1 MALIPLAEAVARITD
16 SIAPLQEAS
25 LPLADVVGMSLSCAL
40 KATQTLP
47 PFDNSAM
54 DGYAVRAADTIGA
67 TETCACVLPIQGMV
81 AAGHPAEQTLSAH
94 SAMRIFTGAPMP
106 ADADAVVIQE
116 NTRANEKSVG
126 IHKVAKPGDH
136 VRYAGE
142 DVKSGQLLLPKRHIL
157 GPGDIAMFVAQ
168 GHTHAKVVRRPR
180 VGIIPTGDELVEA
193 GTQPGP
199 GQIANSNG
207 IMIQSMCKALG
218 MEPTLFPIVPDD
230 QDALAK
236 ALLKASAHTDL
247 ILTIGGAS
255 VGDFDYV
262 LSAIEQEGDIEFWK
276 VAIKPGKPLAFGSI
290 DRTPI
295 IGLPGN
301 PASAFVCFELFA
313 RPALLTMAGRST
325 KRPLIV
331 SAKLQSPAL
340 KNGSR
345 EQFLRARLVEHK
357 SQYLVEAL
365 SLQGSGQLS
374 SMLDINALIKI
385 PIGEGTIQAGE
396 NVSVIALDRYFQG

>member
-1 MALIPLAEAVARITD
+1 MPRKA
-16 SIAPLQEAS
+16 
-25 LPLADVVGMSLSCAL
+25 ADFAHIVKG
-40 KATQTLP
+40 
-47 PFDNSAM
+47 
-54 DGYAVRAADTIGA
+54 RAA
-67 TETCACVLPIQGMV
+67 
-81 AAGHPAEQTLSAH
+81 
-94 SAMRIFTGAPMP
+94 
-106 ADADAVVIQE
+106 
-116 NTRANEKSVG
+116 
-126 IHKVAKPGDH
+126 
-136 VRYAGE
+136 
-142 DVKSGQLLLPKRHIL
+142 
-157 GPGDIAMFVAQ
+157 
-168 GHTHAKVVRRPR
+168 
-180 VGIIPTGDELVEA
+180 VEA
-193 GTQPGP
+193 LR
-199 GQIANSNG
+199 NS
-207 IMIQSMCKALG
+207 
-218 MEPTLFPIVPDD
+218 
-230 QDALAK
+230 LAK